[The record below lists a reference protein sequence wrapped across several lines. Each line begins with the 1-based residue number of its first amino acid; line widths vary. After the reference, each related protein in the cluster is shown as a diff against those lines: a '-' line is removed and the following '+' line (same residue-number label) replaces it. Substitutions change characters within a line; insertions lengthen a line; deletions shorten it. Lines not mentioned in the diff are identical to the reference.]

1 MILLQ
6 LSAGQGPIECCK
18 AVSLALKVIKKQC
31 LEQGIKL
38 EVVEAISA
46 TERDCLKS
54 VLLQLDSTANSEA
67 KQLAQSWQGAMLW
80 VCQSQYRP
88 KHKRKNWFF
97 SGQLY
102 DIDES
107 KLEQGVTFQTCRA
120 SGAGGQHVNTTDSAV
135 RATHTATGI
144 SVRVESERSQH
155 ANKRLARVLL
165 FQKLEQL
172 ALDKM
177 TQQETARWQQHWE
190 VERGNPVKTF
200 IGEKFTLKHE
210 CSVNGGT

>member
-6 LSAGQGPIECCK
+6 LSAGQGPVECSK
-18 AVSLALKVIKKQC
+18 AVGLALKTIEKQC
-31 LEQGIKL
+31 REKGIKFDI
-38 EVVEAISA
+38 VEAIEMKERGCFKSA
-46 TERDCLKS
+46 
-54 VLLQLDSTANSEA
+54 LLQLDSTKGDSA
-67 KQLAQSWQGAMLW
+67 KQLAESWQGAMLW

-97 SGQLY
+97 SGQMYEISETQL
-102 DIDES
+102 D
-107 KLEQGVTFQTCRA
+107 KGVTFQTCRA

-155 ANKRLARVLL
+155 ANKRLARALL
-165 FQKLEQL
+165 FQKLETAKLEQ
-172 ALDKM
+172 M
-177 TQQETARWQQHWE
+177 TEQEKARWQQHWE

-200 IGEKFTLKHE
+200 KGEKFSLV
-210 CSVNGGT
+210 S